1 MNYSVCYFT
10 AYQLDYD
17 YDVLNHEA
25 FSRICD
31 EGIILVQCSTFSIVR
46 HLKMA
51 I

>member
-1 MNYSVCYFT
+1 VNYIVCYFS

-17 YDVLNHEA
+17 YNVLNHEA
-25 FSRICD
+25 CSRICD
-31 EGIILVQCSTFSIVR
+31 EWIILVQCSSCNIVR